1 MVYNI
6 NFKNTGFKKFAAV
19 FIFIFILSLFYGNF
33 VFSEN
38 GSAPVTQDIN
48 LGHAF
53 GAVLQKAAGQAGYIE
68 QVSNVGEIIG
78 LILQIAL
85 SFLGVIF
92 LVLMVYGGYN
102 WMTALGNEEQVK
114 KAQEAI
120 TAAVIGLVIV
130 ILAYAISWFVIFKLG
145 GATLGGQKS
154 GKTTTPSAAL
164 AQGTPVSPWDE
175 TRL

>member
-1 MVYNI
+1 LLI
-6 NFKNTGFKKFAAV
+6 CLILNF
-19 FIFIFILSLFYGNF
+19 FIFTISPVYADLNLDDAFKIGGPLS
-33 VFSEN
+33 E
-38 GSAPVTQDIN
+38 
-48 LGHAF
+48 
-53 GAVLQKAAGQAGYIE
+53 AAKGAGYYKE
-68 QVSNVGEIIG
+68 STTVEEIIG
-78 LILQIAL
+78 WILTVVL

-102 WMTALGNEEQVK
+102 WMTARGNEEQVK

-154 GKTTTPSAAL
+154 GKTTTPSAAP